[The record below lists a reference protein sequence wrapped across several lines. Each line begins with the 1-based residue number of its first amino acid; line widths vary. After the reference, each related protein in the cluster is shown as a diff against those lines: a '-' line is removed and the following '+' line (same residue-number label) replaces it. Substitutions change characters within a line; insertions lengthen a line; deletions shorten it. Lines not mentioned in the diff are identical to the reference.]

1 MPVRFGISP
10 IFIKFDKIRS
20 FWAFWSIQRECMG
33 FDFLSEGQRR
43 RAKGFFG
50 IEKGTLVSGGKA
62 A

>member
-1 MPVRFGISP
+1 
-10 IFIKFDKIRS
+10 
-20 FWAFWSIQRECMG
+20 MG
-33 FDFLSEGQRR
+33 FFSFRGQRRR